1 MKKEEE
7 YGGDSTK
14 EYIAWEEAHTKGSRF
29 VYTRGTAIHA
39 ENKIAGGF
47 IPFLVLGF
55 WDENTGFPPA
65 PCHIAG
71 IFRPLPGS
79 RHFKLNRGYFVSRGP
94 LRLAW

>member
-55 WDENTGFPPA
+55 WDENTEIYAGDMPYRRNSPA
-65 PCHIAG
+65 TTRI
-71 IFRPLPGS
+71 
-79 RHFKLNRGYFVSRGP
+79 
-94 LRLAW
+94 